1 MTAKTS
7 DLIIDKQGTFY
18 FYN

>member
-7 DLIIDKQGTFY
+7 DLIIDKQVTFY